1 MIQSTPSMDGQ
12 FSVVGGFFFIIVVLF
27 LLISSGKFIKFLSK
41 ISFLNNKIK
50 IQESQDGGSKFEINS
65 ADKLGIKHVLVA
77 LIYGTLIITSLNAVH
92 SLSNQIHYAEENWYD
107 SECSGTQTCPQGKG
121 EDFKIGLFDTG
132 HHRYPSDT
140 LVVGASDYDLGI
152 NTPWLWSIYLA
163 CAGFMLI
170 GVLTRTIREGNFYMK
185 KHQKRREELALIPLL
200 ALDPD
205 GVLEGRITL
214 PETITPIPP
223 TKLEYLLTIPILT
236 LSILAFPQTFVIVVT
251 DIFYDYSAYTVFT
264 GNMEIG
270 EGLIHVWLIL
280 FAIINCSTAL
290 ILLGTFH
297 TTLSEDSS
305 ILSSE
310 FTGISE
316 EESPVEEEVNYDEPA
331 RLDAV
336 IQILEME
343 MMRAR
348 EETAK
353 LKVELNEV
361 NERVVTLN
369 TEIDE
374 KNAEI
379 DDMRVVKENMEIVA
393 EKEEDS
399 DGKSLTMADSVFVGD
414 ALFGSTKIDQQIV
427 NDPKAIAMA
436 AVEAY
441 RMGRKDS

>member
-1 MIQSTPSMDGQ
+1 MDGI
-12 FSVVGGFFFIIVVLF
+12 SSAGLF
-27 LLISSGKFIKFLSK
+27 LFVILLVFLISSGKYIKFLSK
-41 ISFLNNKIK
+41 ILFLNNKIK
-50 IQESQDGGSKFEINS
+50 IQESQDGRNKFEINS

-77 LIYGTLIITSLNAVH
+77 LIYAILIVTSLFAVKEIDKSVRQAEH
-92 SLSNQIHYAEENWYD
+92 DWQNSESLIDIKDHE
-107 SECSGTQTCPQGKG
+107 
-121 EDFKIGLFDTG
+121 IGFFDTG

-140 LVVGASDYDLGI
+140 LVEGTSNYDLGI

-170 GVLTRTIREGNFYMK
+170 GVLARTIREGNLYMK

-251 DIFYDYSAYTVFT
+251 DIFNGDTASTVFT
-264 GNMEIG
+264 GNVVMG
-270 EGLIHVWLIL
+270 EVLIHVWITL

-290 ILLGTFH
+290 ILLGEFH
-297 TTLSEDSS
+297 ATLSEDSS

-310 FTGISE
+310 FTGVSE
-316 EESPVEEEVNYDEPA
+316 EEPPVEEEVNYDEPA

-353 LKVELNEV
+353 LKVELKEV

-369 TEIDE
+369 SEIDE
-374 KNAEI
+374 KNTEI
-379 DDMRVVKENMEIVA
+379 EDMRAVKENMETVA

-441 RMGRKDS
+441 RMGRTDN

>member
-1 MIQSTPSMDGQ
+1 MMAD
-12 FSVVGGFFFIIVVLF
+12 SVSAGFFLFLIILV
-27 LLISSGKFIKFLSK
+27 LLISSGKFIKFLSN

-50 IQESQDGGSKFEINS
+50 IQESQNGRNKFEINS
-65 ADKLGIKHVLVA
+65 ADKLGIRHVLVA
-77 LIYGTLIITSLNAVH
+77 LIYAILIITSLNAVQTI
-92 SLSNQIHYAEENWYD
+92 SNQIHVAEENWYNL
-107 SECSGTQTCPQGKG
+107 ECSGSQTCSNLDGG
-121 EDFKIGLFDTG
+121 EFKIGFFDTG
-132 HHRYPSDT
+132 HQRYPSDT
-140 LVVGASDYDLGI
+140 LVEGSSNYDLGI

-170 GVLTRTIREGNFYMK
+170 GVLARLIREGNFYMK

-205 GVLEGRITL
+205 GVLEGRIAL

-251 DIFYDYSAYTVFT
+251 DIFNGDTASTVFT
-264 GNMEIG
+264 GNVVMGEI
-270 EGLIHVWLIL
+270 LIHVWITL

-290 ILLGTFH
+290 ILLGEFH
-297 TTLSEDSS
+297 ATLSEDSS

-310 FTGISE
+310 FTGVSE
-316 EESPVEEEVNYDEPA
+316 EESPVEEEINYDEPA

-348 EETAK
+348 EETEK
-353 LKVELNEV
+353 LKIELKEV

-379 DDMRVVKENMEIVA
+379 DDMRAVKENMEIVA

-399 DGKSLTMADSVFVGD
+399 DSKSLTMADSVFVGD

-441 RMGRKDS
+441 RMGRTDN

>member
-1 MIQSTPSMDGQ
+1 MDGIS
-12 FSVVGGFFFIIVVLF
+12 SVGLF
-27 LLISSGKFIKFLSK
+27 LFVILLVFLISSGKYIKFLSN

-50 IQESQDGGSKFEINS
+50 IQESQDGRNKFEINS
-65 ADKLGIKHVLVA
+65 VDKLGIRHVLVA
-77 LIYGTLIITSLNAVH
+77 LFYAILIITSILAVTEIYQSVRNAGDDWNHGGYVD
-92 SLSNQIHYAEENWYD
+92 E
-107 SECSGTQTCPQGKG
+107 
-121 EDFKIGLFDTG
+121 IGFWDTG
-132 HHRYPSDT
+132 DINYPNDT
-140 LVVGASDYDLGI
+140 LVEGTSNYDLGI

-170 GVLTRTIREGNFYMK
+170 GVLARTIREGNFYMK

-251 DIFYDYSAYTVFT
+251 DIFNGDTASTVFT
-264 GNMEIG
+264 GNVVMG
-270 EGLIHVWLIL
+270 ELLIHAWITL

-290 ILLGTFH
+290 ILLGEFH
-297 TTLSEDSS
+297 ATLSEDSS

-310 FTGISE
+310 FTGVSE
-316 EESPVEEEVNYDEPA
+316 EEPPVEEEVNYDEPA

-343 MMRAR
+343 MKRAR

-353 LKVELNEV
+353 LKVELKEV

-379 DDMRVVKENMEIVA
+379 DDMRAVKENMETVA
-393 EKEEDS
+393 ENETDPDS
-399 DGKSLTMADSVFVGD
+399 KSLTMADSVFVGD

-441 RMGRKDS
+441 RMGRTDN

>member
-1 MIQSTPSMDGQ
+1 MDGI
-12 FSVVGGFFFIIVVLF
+12 SSAGLF
-27 LLISSGKFIKFLSK
+27 LFVILLVFLISSGKYIKFLSK
-41 ISFLNNKIK
+41 ILFLNNKIK
-50 IQESQDGGSKFEINS
+50 IQESQDGRNKFEINS

-77 LIYGTLIITSLNAVH
+77 LIYAILIVTSLFAVKEIDKSVRQAEH
-92 SLSNQIHYAEENWYD
+92 DWQNPESLIDIKDHE
-107 SECSGTQTCPQGKG
+107 
-121 EDFKIGLFDTG
+121 IGFFDTG

-140 LVVGASDYDLGI
+140 LVEGTSNYDLGI

-170 GVLTRTIREGNFYMK
+170 GVLARTIRAISFDMK

-205 GVLEGRITL
+205 GVLEGRIAL
-214 PETITPIPP
+214 PETITPISP
-223 TKLEYLLTIPILT
+223 TKLEYLVTIPILT
-236 LSILAFPQTFVIVVT
+236 LVVLAFPQTFVIVVT
-251 DIFYDYSAYTVFT
+251 DIFNGDTASTVFT
-264 GNMEIG
+264 GNVVMG
-270 EGLIHVWLIL
+270 EVLIHVWITL

-290 ILLGTFH
+290 ILLGEFH
-297 TTLSEDSS
+297 ATLSEDSS

-310 FTGISE
+310 FTGVSE

-343 MMRAR
+343 MKRAR

-353 LKVELNEV
+353 LKVELKEV

-369 TEIDE
+369 SEIDE
-374 KNAEI
+374 KNTEI
-379 DDMRVVKENMEIVA
+379 EDMRAVKENMETVA

-441 RMGRKDS
+441 RMGRTDN

>member
-1 MIQSTPSMDGQ
+1 MDGQ
-12 FSVVGGFFFIIVVLF
+12 FSVGGGFFFIIVVIF

-50 IQESQDGGSKFEINS
+50 IQESQDGRSKFEINS
-65 ADKLGIKHVLVA
+65 ADKLGIRHVLVA
-77 LIYGTLIITSLNAVH
+77 LIYAILIITSLNAVQTI
-92 SLSNQIHYAEENWYD
+92 SIQIHNAEENWYNF
-107 SECSGTQTCPQGKG
+107 ECSGSLPCERLGG
-121 EDFKIGLFDTG
+121 DYKIGFFDTG

-140 LVVGASDYDLGI
+140 LVEHTSNYDLGI

-170 GVLTRTIREGNFYMK
+170 GVLARTIREGNFYMK
-185 KHQKRREELALIPLL
+185 KHQKRRDELALIPLL

-251 DIFYDYSAYTVFT
+251 DIFNAADARTVANF
-264 GNMEIG
+264 GGWEMG
-270 EGLIHVWLIL
+270 EFLIHLWITL

-290 ILLGTFH
+290 ILLGDFH
-297 TTLSEDSS
+297 KTLSEDSS

-353 LKVELNEV
+353 LKVELKEV

-374 KNAEI
+374 KNTEI
-379 DDMRVVKENMEIVA
+379 DDMRAVKESMELVA